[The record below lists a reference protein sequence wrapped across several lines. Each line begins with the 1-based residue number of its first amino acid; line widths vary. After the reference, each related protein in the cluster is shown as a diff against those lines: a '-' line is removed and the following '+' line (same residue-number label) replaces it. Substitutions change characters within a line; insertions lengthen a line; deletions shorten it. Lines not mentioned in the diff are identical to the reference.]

1 MMGTKGTCFDVRAVA
16 GTSHF
21 SPAAR
26 SSRSMTRLSP
36 SRARPINSGRRSV
49 ARAPASRFTEGLFSQ
64 RARPAD
70 CLTPLTAPSSIGLSL
85 YQSWL
90 PLTKVNNRRT
100 QMSFNKITLVGN
112 LGRDPELRYTPQG
125 TPVCS
130 FSLATNERR
139 KDRNT
144 GENNDITTWFRV
156 TLWGRQAETASQ
168 YLTRGRPVY
177 IEGRLRV
184 EEWTDRDGKP
194 RHTLEVHAT
203 DMQFIGGGRSDEGTA
218 PASRAAAAAPEPAVN
233 APDMNDDDVPF

>member
-1 MMGTKGTCFDVRAVA
+1 
-16 GTSHF
+16 
-21 SPAAR
+21 
-26 SSRSMTRLSP
+26 
-36 SRARPINSGRRSV
+36 
-49 ARAPASRFTEGLFSQ
+49 
-64 RARPAD
+64 
-70 CLTPLTAPSSIGLSL
+70 
-85 YQSWL
+85 
-90 PLTKVNNRRT
+90 
-100 QMSFNKITLVGN
+100 MSFNKIILVGN

-144 GENNDITTWFRV
+144 GENNDVTTWFRV

-203 DMQFIGGGRSDEGTA
+203 DMQFIGGGRGEDAGGGGA
-218 PASRAAAAAPEPAVN
+218 PARRAPAAATPRASGPEPNELNTDAI
-233 APDMNDDDVPF
+233 PFLIFFHPLPFQHP